1 MRHYT
6 TSLFARTF
14 ALLTAVLCTILF
26 TWLAF
31 FHFFERTPRAQQVA
45 WEVASVVNLTRT
57 ALLAAQP
64 ELRRQ
69 LLVDLAREEGV
80 RIVPAEPSDQTES
93 SRPTPF
99 LAQVE
104 PRLQALLGERT
115 ALARRVN
122 GEPGFWIRIDISG
135 DDYWIAV
142 DEERIKRQREPDW
155 FGLIAAALAVA
166 LTAAAVVS
174 RWLNAPLEKLAA
186 AIERL
191 AAGQTPAA
199 LVENGPGEI
208 ALLNRRFNHLARQLE
223 ALEHDRNLAM
233 AGISHDLR
241 SPLARL
247 RLELELTP
255 LSADARASMVEEIDR
270 LNEIVG
276 QFIEFAREPD
286 QLNVESVAIRGLVDR
301 VQRTFAARGGSCVSE
316 WTIEVAEDLHWSGRP
331 VDLER
336 ILANLINN
344 AIRYGADQSGRV
356 RITLGIIRTA
366 NGLVL
371 QLRDHGPG
379 VPTGDLARLL
389 KPFETL
395 DHARTAGAAGSGLGL
410 AIVDRLVRRAGG
422 EVRLEQALGGGLGVR
437 ITLPDAGSVPRPQ

>member
-1 MRHYT
+1 
-6 TSLFARTF
+6 
-14 ALLTAVLCTILF
+14 
-26 TWLAF
+26 
-31 FHFFERTPRAQQVA
+31 
-45 WEVASVVNLTRT
+45 
-57 ALLAAQP
+57 
-64 ELRRQ
+64 
-69 LLVDLAREEGV
+69 
-80 RIVPAEPSDQTES
+80 
-93 SRPTPF
+93 
-99 LAQVE
+99 
-104 PRLQALLGERT
+104 
-115 ALARRVN
+115 
-122 GEPGFWIRIDISG
+122 
-135 DDYWIAV
+135 
-142 DEERIKRQREPDW
+142 
-155 FGLIAAALAVA
+155 
-166 LTAAAVVS
+166 
-174 RWLNAPLEKLAA
+174 
-186 AIERL
+186 
-191 AAGQTPAA
+191 
-199 LVENGPGEI
+199 
-208 ALLNRRFNHLARQLE
+208 
-223 ALEHDRNLAM
+223 M